1 MKIPL
6 HDYMALLRRYLQP
19 LRLRVALLA
28 LVLGGGIL
36 MQLISPHL
44 LRLFIDGAVAGAG
57 YQRLQRVAALF
68 IAVSLVQQALA
79 AYGKF
84 VGEDVGLRATNQLR
98 GDLVRW
104 CLGLD
109 MAFWRATRPGEL
121 IERADGDVELLANF
135 FSQLVVGLAA
145 NLALLAGILAVLF
158 AEDWRA
164 GLGLSLFA
172 VFALTAMFLVRN
184 IAVPFWEAVRGYSA
198 RFYGFVGEHLSGTE
212 DIQGLGAAGY
222 VFRRMHEL
230 IRAWYPLVFKAE
242 LAGYALWG
250 TSTGVFAVGNAVSFA
265 IGYFLYRAGAISIGT
280 VYMIFH
286 YTQLLRRPIEQIRT
300 QMQNLQ
306 RASAG
311 IVRVQKLLANKPEI
325 TDGPGAGPG
334 RVLGGP
340 LAVRFCDVGFSYEQG
355 AADATLARIDFTL
368 RPGEALGLLGRT
380 GSGKTTIARLL
391 LRLYDPTSGRI
402 ELDGI
407 PLPQLKLDELRTR
420 IGMVT
425 QDVEILSGT
434 VRDNL
439 TFFAPPEEVDDG
451 RLWAVLEELG
461 LAEWCR
467 GLPRGLD
474 TTIGQGGHGLSA
486 GEAQLLGLAR
496 LFLRDPSVI
505 VLDEASSRLDPGTE
519 RLLER
524 ALDRLLQ
531 GRGAVIIAHRLA
543 TIMRAD
549 SIMILDRGRVVE
561 YGDRAALAADDAS
574 LFATLLRVGLGDH
587 LA

>member
-1 MKIPL
+1 MKVPL
-6 HDYMALLRRYLQP
+6 RDYLVLLRRYLEP

-28 LVLGGGIL
+28 AILAGGIAL
-36 MQLISPHL
+36 QLLGPHL
-44 LRLFIDGAVAGAG
+44 LRLFLDGAIEGRG
-57 YQRLQRVAALF
+57 YEALRSLALLF
-68 IAVSLVQQALA
+68 IAVGLVQQFLA
-79 AYGKF
+79 AYGRF
-84 VGEDVGLRATNQLR
+84 VGEDVGLRATNELR

-109 MAFWRATRPGEL
+109 MAFWRANRPGEL

-135 FSQLVVGLAA
+135 FSQLVIGLAA
-145 NLALLAGILAVLF
+145 NTVLLAGILAVLY

-164 GLGLSLFA
+164 GLGLSC
-172 VFALTAMFLVRN
+172 FALLALTCLFLVRN
-184 IAVPFWEAVRGYSA
+184 LAVPYWEAVRGYSA
-198 RFYGFVGEHLSGTE
+198 RFYGFLGEHLSGTE
-212 DIQGLGAAGY
+212 DIQGLGAARY
-222 VFRRMHEL
+222 VFRRMHEM
-230 IRAWYPLVFKAE
+230 IRAWYPMVRKAE
-242 LAGYALWG
+242 LAGYALWA
-250 TSTGVFAVGNAVSFA
+250 TSTGVFAVGNVISF
-265 IGYFLYRAGAISIGT
+265 GLGFYLYRTGAVTIGT

-311 IVRVQKLLANKPEI
+311 ILRIQKLLATEPAVK
-325 TDGPGAGPG
+325 DGPGSPVPLAGP
-334 RVLGGP
+334 LE
-340 LAVRFCDVGFSYEQG
+340 VRFRDLGFTYEAG
-355 AADATLARIDFTL
+355 AEAALADIDFRL
-368 RPGEALGLLGRT
+368 APGEVLGLLGRT

-391 LRLYDPTSGRI
+391 LRLYDPTSGHI
-402 ELDGI
+402 ELGGV
-407 PLPQLKLDELRTR
+407 PLTELKLAELRTR

-439 TFFAPPEEVDDG
+439 TFFALPEEVDDE
-451 RLWAVLEELG
+451 RLWSVLEELG

-467 GLPRGLD
+467 GLPSGLD
-474 TTIGQGGHGLSA
+474 TTIGGGGHGLSA

-505 VLDEASSRLDPGTE
+505 VLDEASSRLDPVTE

-524 ALDRLLQ
+524 ALDRLLE

-543 TIMRAD
+543 TVMRAD
-549 SIMILDRGRVVE
+549 SIMILDHGRVAE
-561 YGDRAALAADDAS
+561 YGSRADLEADPKS
-574 LFATLLRVGLGDH
+574 LFATLLRVGLEDH

>member
-1 MKIPL
+1 MKVPL
-6 HDYMALLRRYLQP
+6 RDYLSLLSRYLRP
-19 LRLRVALLA
+19 LGPRVALLSA
-28 LVLGGGIL
+28 VLGGGIIL
-36 MQLISPHL
+36 QLVSPHL
-44 LRLFIDGAVAGAG
+44 LRMFIDGALEGAG
-57 YQRLQRVAALF
+57 QAGLRQVAVMF
-68 IAVSLVQQALA
+68 IAVSLVQQALG
-79 AYGKF
+79 AYGKY

-109 MAFWRATRPGEL
+109 MAFWRAHRPGEL
-121 IERADGDVELLANF
+121 IERADGDVELLASF

-145 NLALLAGILAVLF
+145 NLVLLAGILVVLF

-164 GLGLSLFA
+164 GLGLALFA
-172 VFALTAMFLVRN
+172 AFALACLFQVRN

-198 RFYGFVGEHLSGTE
+198 RFYGFLGEHLSGAE
-212 DIQGLGAAGY
+212 DIQGIGAGAH
-222 VFRRMHEL
+222 VLRRMHEM
-230 IRAWYPLVFKAE
+230 IRAWYPAVFRAE

-250 TSTGVFAVGNAVSFA
+250 ATVGVFAVGNAVAFGV
-265 IGYFLYRAGAISIGT
+265 GYYLYRSGAATIGT
-280 VYMIFH
+280 VYLIFH

-311 IVRVQKLLANKPEI
+311 IVRVQKLLGTKVDIA
-325 TDGPGAGPG
+325 DGPGAGAKLEPG
-334 RVLGGP
+334 MP
-340 LAVRFCDVGFSYEQG
+340 LEVRFRQVGFSYEEG
-355 AADATLARIDFTL
+355 GESTLAGIDFAV
-368 RPGEALGLLGRT
+368 RPGEVLGLLGRT

-391 LRLYDPTSGRI
+391 LRLYDPTTGSI
-402 ELDGI
+402 ELGGI
-407 PLPQLKLDELRTR
+407 PLRQFRLGELRTSV
-420 IGMVT
+420 GMVT
-425 QDVEILSGT
+425 QEVEILSGS

-439 TFFAPPEEVDDG
+439 TFFALPDEVEDG

-467 GLPRGLD
+467 GLPEGLG
-474 TTIGQGGHGLSA
+474 TTVGPGGHGLSA

-496 LFLRDPSVI
+496 LFLRNPSVI

-524 ALDRLLQ
+524 ALDRLLR
-531 GRGAVIIAHRLA
+531 GRGAIIIAHRLA
-543 TIMRAD
+543 TIMRAS
-549 SIMILDRGRVVE
+549 SIMILERGRVVE
-561 YGDRAALAADDAS
+561 HGDREALAADQGS
-574 LFATLLRVGLGDH
+574 LFATLLRVGLEDH